1 MKKAVSEKLKKSRNN
16 FKTNIMKKSMILFGL
31 LILVSAFTVEA
42 NITNKPNSKFG
53 NFRPH
58 RNRPVIF
65 KEHNITFY
73 VFQNGDLDFKLNSYT
88 NGYHSYYGA
97 TENYYHGKRKNGS
110 RNRYSSTN
118 KHRSYY
124 NYVQYDYYGRVT
136 RIGNTFIHYNFY
148 GRVIAING
156 IGISYRRNRLSRVG
170 NLRIIVDRYGNIRFI
185 GSVKPR
191 YYPYYSN
198 YYYDDFVYDYDDDF
212 FYDSNFEDDY
222 DFFEEDDDFYY
233 YRSKNKHTKTRK
245 NGKKERKQKIIK
257 RRKLKIEQENKHI
270 KK

>member
-1 MKKAVSEKLKKSRNN
+1 
-16 FKTNIMKKSMILFGL
+16 MKKSLILFGL

-73 VFQNGDLDFKLNSYT
+73 VFQNGDLDFKLNPYT
-88 NGYHSYYGA
+88 DEYHSYYGA
-97 TENYYHGKRKNGS
+97 TDNYYRSKRKNSS
-110 RNRYSSTN
+110 RKRYSSTN
-118 KHRSYY
+118 KHHSYY
-124 NYVQYDYYGRVT
+124 NYVKYDYYGRV
-136 RIGNTFIHYNFY
+136 RSIGNTFIHYNFY

-170 NLRIIVDRYGNIRFI
+170 NLRIVIDRNGNIQFI
-185 GSVKPR
+185 GNVKPR

-198 YYYDDFVYDYDDDF
+198 YYFYDDFIYDYNDDF
-212 FYDSNFEDDY
+212 FYDSNFEEDY
-222 DFFEEDDDFYY
+222 DFFEEDEGFYY
-233 YRSKNKHTKTRK
+233 YRSKYKHTKTRK
-245 NGKKERKQKIIK
+245 NGKNERKQKIIK
-257 RRKLKIEQENKHI
+257 RRKPKKEHENKY
-270 KK
+270 KKK